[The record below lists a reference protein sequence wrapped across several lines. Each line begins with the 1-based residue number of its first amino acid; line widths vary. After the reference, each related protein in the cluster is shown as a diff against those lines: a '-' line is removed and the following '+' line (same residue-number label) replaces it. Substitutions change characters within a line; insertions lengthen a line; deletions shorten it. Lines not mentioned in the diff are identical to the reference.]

1 MRKLHLDMIRIII
14 LKIVI
19 IKMRQYYH
27 DSELSNEN
35 EGSSK
40 KININ
45 DKSDS
50 SVKNEDLNNKVLYA
64 MKFWKMSFSN

>member
-1 MRKLHLDMIRIII
+1 MQIVDYMRNYHDLKL
-14 LKIVI
+14 
-19 IKMRQYYH
+19 H

-35 EGSSK
+35 EGFSK
-40 KININ
+40 KITIN

-50 SVKNEDLNNKVLYA
+50 SVKNEDLNNNALYA